1 MRTPSPWPPAWHC
14 AEAPVADIDM
24 IPRSWREGLRVRR
37 TLAAYGAALAA
48 LLLVGGGA
56 GAFLHWRLA
65 VETPRL
71 ELDRSASTQAGAMR
85 LQLTAAQAR
94 KELLAENAAAL
105 GSLRGTGDIA
115 ALAAILDESL
125 NARVWFKHLRFTRS
139 QELLQALPPAP
150 LPAGVVQARAPAG
163 APQAWRL
170 GSQVQ
175 ISGQAL
181 DNGAMTAFLSKL
193 AADPR
198 LTNVRFLNSSTAA
211 AEEGGVVVF
220 NATAA
225 LIKREEKR

>member
-1 MRTPSPWPPAWHC
+1 M
-14 AEAPVADIDM
+14 ADIDM
-24 IPRSWREGLRVRR
+24 IPRSYREGVRARR
-37 TLAAYGAALAA
+37 TLQAYGAGLA
-48 LLLVGGGA
+48 LLLLAGGGA
-56 GAFLHWRLA
+56 GAYLHWRLA

-85 LQLTAAQAR
+85 LRLTAAQAR

-105 GSLRGTGDIA
+105 GSLRGTGDVA

-125 NARVWFKHLRFTRS
+125 NARVWFEHLRFTRS

-150 LPAGVVQARAPAG
+150 LPAGVVQARAPQAGG

-198 LTNVRFLNSSTAA
+198 LTDVRFLNSSTTA

-225 LIKREEKR
+225 LVKQEEKR